1 MEKEYEKIENDVKL
15 KECKLPII
23 YNNIYK
29 SYEDVL
35 VDMLKILENIDKIYL
50 KELLLLEG
58 DINLIDK
65 QKILFTIL
73 YNIYLNIDIYL
84 KINTFKIYNFK
95 VIKRYH
101 IKGLSIEDNK
111 ILKDNTQNIIYNTKK
126 IEELSAKFTDID
138 RKIDNKIIT
147 HLKKEECLNILKY
160 IEECNENDV
169 NIETEVLKEL
179 KKSKSLILKDNLFNF
194 DCSKRYLK
202 ENFNKFLKNKIK
214 LFIKKI
220 EKLENKSNKVKEK
233 SKKEEKIKGSK
244 KISIIDNNIILMQ
257 YQEERSE
264 LIAKLNKEINEYR
277 ESEVNKNTEI
287 KDKKDLKK
295 YYSNFLEIKKINTM
309 FDAHFKEY
317 LIIIVKM
324 FQQEKR
330 IFKINTLEEYLK
342 TQGLID
348 AYSQIYKSFKENK
361 KLKDFLKNKRIET
374 EKKVYDIYSPF
385 LKDKVTFNTF
395 KNVYKYFDIYKEYGR
410 CLSIQLNK
418 TKKQDK
424 EKNVKILNKD
434 KIYDIKLLDKKYGKK
449 ILKQLEIF
457 GDEYLKVAK
466 EYIGEDNIYYSEEA
480 NFRSYYEMVSN
491 IIFLNDTE
499 SLAHELGHAIHHRF
513 INDNTSMKNE
523 MLSELY
529 SQMLEYVEIMNIIS
543 NKEIKTVNLKVYSIA
558 NIFLNIEDR
567 FKIVGIQNKI
577 AKYLEEI
584 FLHYD
589 LSTLSKEEQDK
600 QIEKNIDKLINNL
613 TKKEQRDLFLTGK
626 YKLRIFET
634 IKYFFPLYL
643 IPTIYKKI
651 KIEYE
656 EKKNNKHNVL
666 NETDSYRDKYI
677 QSMKCFN
684 EKTLEE
690 ILNLLEV
697 NPINCSDE
705 LINNYIE
712 AIEKIYTF

>member
-73 YNIYLNIDIYL
+73 YNIYLNIDVYL

-95 VIKRYH
+95 VIKKYH
-101 IKGLSIEDNK
+101 IKGLSIDDNK

-138 RKIDNKIIT
+138 RKIDKKIIT

-160 IEECNENDV
+160 IEESNENNV
-169 NIETEVLKEL
+169 NIEKEVLEDL

-220 EKLENKSNKVKEK
+220 EKSENKSNKVKEK

-264 LIAKLNKEINEYR
+264 LISKLNKEINEYR

-361 KLKDFLKNKRIET
+361 KLKDFLKNKRTET

-385 LKDKVTFNTF
+385 LKNKVTFNTF

-418 TKKQDK
+418 AKKQDK

-434 KIYDIKLLDKKYGKK
+434 KIYDIKLLDKKYTKK

-457 GDEYLKVAK
+457 GDEYLKIAK

-513 INDNTSMKNE
+513 INDNTRMKNE

-543 NKEIKTVNLKVYSIA
+543 NKEINIDSENYLKIYSI
-558 NIFLNIEDR
+558 IHRFLNIEEK
-567 FKIVGIQNKI
+567 FKKIEIQNKMI
-577 AKYLEEI
+577 EYLKEI
-584 FLHYD
+584 FINYNIY
-589 LSTLSKEEQDK
+589 TLSKEEQDE

-613 TKKEQRDLFLTGK
+613 TEVEQRSIFFTGEYTMDL
-626 YKLRIFET
+626 YEEIE
-634 IKYFFPLYL
+634 YFFPLYL
-643 IPTIYKKI
+643 IPTIYNNI
-651 KIEYE
+651 K
-656 EKKNNKHNVL
+656 
-666 NETDSYRDKYI
+666 NEDKQKRDYTNKYI
-677 QSMKCFN
+677 QSMKNF
-684 EKTLEE
+684 KKITLEQ
-690 ILNLLEV
+690 ILNMLEV
-697 NPINCSDE
+697 NPKNASDK
-705 LINNYIE
+705 LIENYIS
-712 AIEKIYTF
+712 AINEISKFLDEVL